1 MRSSQMKHP
10 LARGLGDDWCWFH
23 DPTVHLW
30 VLLHESGLHVEM
42 PCDLLWTDS
51 GEASDHLEWSALA
64 HCMAAAV
71 REGKTGLR
79 FVCPLQVDNGPGEPV
94 VSPVLRLS
102 RSMGNPTN
110 SKPDWATRSL

>member
-10 LARGLGDDWCWFH
+10 LARGLGNDWCWFH

-42 PCDLLWTDS
+42 PCDLLWADS

-79 FVCPLQVDNGPGEPV
+79 FVCPLQVDNGP
-94 VSPVLRLS
+94 
-102 RSMGNPTN
+102 SMFELVPPRETELV
-110 SKPDWATRSL
+110 ATWTKGRGYA